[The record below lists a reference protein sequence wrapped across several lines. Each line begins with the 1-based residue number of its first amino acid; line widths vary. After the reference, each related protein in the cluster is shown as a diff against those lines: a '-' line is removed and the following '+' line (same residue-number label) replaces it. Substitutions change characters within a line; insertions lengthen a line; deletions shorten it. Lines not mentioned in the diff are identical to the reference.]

1 MSGPKAFVAPNGN
14 GWTGGTYARTG
25 GAPTNVQ
32 GGFNIL
38 NAGGGT
44 PPAVAAGGVMTARQ
58 NRGSNITIP
67 LARVCPLHNNDALY
81 VNDSALNG
89 TGRRKAYEY
98 DGLEAGEVAWCLGK
112 CFEMTADAARPQGV
126 NGPFP
131 SLTSVMGATHPTN
144 LPLPDTAPAATDAFR
159 NDPAIRN
166 SRNYNPTGDGALRN
180 QVGAFNG
187 YGPDRMQRLAYT
199 AWVEAFFR
207 ERVGVQTIDLLA
219 RENVVGH
226 GVHGNMDG
234 EIATHRPF
242 VAGASVF
249 AVADVAYG
257 LHTPFEPHDGS
268 RAAGEKVELAG
279 AQIQGLFAMETGPF
293 LRSMS
298 TDTDPVPIRHV
309 EVRATPDAPNPLEE
323 ALQLAVQDG
332 IVGATS
338 TGPGPDLAGAAPAP
352 DGRAILE
359 DVPRNL
365 GSELAQRGLACI
377 LRRHGLMNWMP
388 DGIVLSKLE
397 NGPDPYADME
407 YDARSG
413 ALFNI
418 GIAGPA
424 VTKSWTGDHRMEA
437 QPLDKVFILMVADL
451 SYELKTDAAGG
462 GGCNEQGALTAA
474 MARMQR
480 DGVAPTRQLR
490 AANRL
495 TAAAAGMA
503 ATVNMGG
510 ARIGGAA
517 DGNTRYTQLYRGF
530 MNAFKAWRDNEK
542 DAGRYATLKDA
553 LRTFNEFMGVGSNG
567 NASANRVAVTTPG
580 NATAFNSAAA
590 RLRNGEIG
598 LEKAQL
604 SNFRLMRATS
614 SFLTNYSNP
623 FKRTN
628 LNDARCGL
636 PIGFDRTGANGAGAG
651 AASYIVGGWCI
662 GTILDSGAS
671 RAAVSNQVRTAP
683 CSMAMNINVNVQ
695 WWTADELY
703 THYMDVPYG
712 SGATANDPG
721 VPATAAKESTVKS
734 RAEATALKVEAAGQ
748 WASEQPKSDGPAVDD
763 TRDGQ
768 HTRWARGSV

>member
-14 GWTGGTYARTG
+14 GWTGGTYARAG

-67 LARVCPLHNNDALY
+67 LARVCPLHNKDALY

-98 DGLEAGEVAWCLGK
+98 DGLEAGELAWCLGK
-112 CFEMTADAARPQGV
+112 CFEIPPVQGV

-144 LPLPDTAPAATDAFR
+144 LPLPPTQAAASDAFESDPAARDR
-159 NDPAIRN
+159 
-166 SRNYNPTGDGALRN
+166 YNPTGDGALRN

-199 AWVEAFFR
+199 AWMEAFFR
-207 ERVGVQTIDLLA
+207 ERVGVQTIDLLN
-219 RENVVGH
+219 RENAVGA

-249 AVADVAYG
+249 AVADIAYG

-268 RAAGEKVELAG
+268 RPAGQKVELPG

-309 EVRATPDAPNPLEE
+309 EVKATPDAPNPLAA
-323 ALQLAVQDG
+323 ALQVGPPNGG

-338 TGPGPDLAGAAPAP
+338 TAPSPDLAGAAPAP

-359 DVPRNL
+359 EVPRNL

-377 LRRHGLMNWMP
+377 LRRYGMMNWMP

-451 SYELKTDAAGG
+451 SYELKADGTGN
-462 GGCNEQGALTAA
+462 GGCNQQGALTRA

-480 DGVAPTRQLR
+480 EDADPHRLR
-490 AANRL
+490 AADDLTLNAAQIDARVSMDGPRIGAGDDADTEYSQLYGAFL
-495 TAAAAGMA
+495 TA
-503 ATVNMGG
+503 
-510 ARIGGAA
+510 
-517 DGNTRYTQLYRGF
+517 YRE
-530 MNAFKAWRDNEK
+530 WRANEK
-542 DAGRYATLKDA
+542 GPGLYDALKDA
-553 LRTFNEFMGVGSNG
+553 LRALNEYMGVGSDG
-567 NASANRVAVTTPG
+567 NASANRVAVDDAGG
-580 NATAFNSAAA
+580 NSAFNVRA
-590 RLRNGEIG
+590 RGLRSGTIG

-636 PIGFDRTGANGAGAG
+636 PIGFDENGANGAGAG

-712 SGATANDPG
+712 SGVTPNAAGAPT
-721 VPATAAKESTVKS
+721 TAAKESTVKS
-734 RAEATALKVEAAGQ
+734 RAEETALKVVAAGQ

-763 TRDGQ
+763 TGVAG
-768 HTRWARGSV
+768 HTRWAAGSR

>member
-1 MSGPKAFVAPNGN
+1 
-14 GWTGGTYARTG
+14 
-25 GAPTNVQ
+25 
-32 GGFNIL
+32 
-38 NAGGGT
+38 
-44 PPAVAAGGVMTARQ
+44 VAAGGVMTARQ

-67 LARVCPLHNNDALY
+67 LARVCPLHNKDALY

-112 CFEMTADAARPQGV
+112 CFQMPEQPGVQGV

-144 LPLPDTAPAATDAFR
+144 LPLPGTGAAARDAFR
-159 NDPAIRN
+159 NDPQTKD
-166 SRNYNPTGDGALRN
+166 YNPTGDGALRN
-180 QVGAFNG
+180 QAGAFNG

-207 ERVGVQTIDLLA
+207 ERVGVQTIDLLLRDNA
-219 RENVVGH
+219 VGA

-268 RAAGEKVELAG
+268 LAAGQKVQLSG

-298 TDTDPVPIRHV
+298 TDSDPVPIRHV
-309 EVRATPDAPNPLEE
+309 EVRATPDADNPLAA
-323 ALQLAVQDG
+323 ALQPGAAG

-338 TGPGPDLAGAAPAP
+338 TAPGPDLAGAGQAPV
-352 DGRAILE
+352 GRAILE
-359 DVPRNL
+359 EVPRNL

-424 VTKSWTGDHRMEA
+424 VTKSWTGDYRMEA

-451 SYELKTDAAGG
+451 SYELKGDGTGD
-462 GGCNEQGALTAA
+462 GGCAQQGALTRA
-474 MARMQR
+474 MANMQR
-480 DGVAPTRQLR
+480 DDVAPHQLR
-490 AANRL
+490 AANDL
-495 TAAAAGMA
+495 TLQAAGSVDA
-503 ATVNMGG
+503 AVRVD
-510 ARIGGAA
+510 APRIGGAA
-517 DGNTRYTQLYRGF
+517 NGDTAYKVLYDDF
-530 MNAFKAWRDNEK
+530 MDAYRAWRANEK
-542 DAGRYATLKDA
+542 EAGRYETLKA
-553 LRTFNEFMGVGSNG
+553 RLRELNEYMGVGSDG
-567 NASANRVAVTTPG
+567 NASANRVAVTTP
-580 NATAFNSAAA
+580 NSPPNVTPFNDAAA
-590 RLRNGEIG
+590 RLRKGEIG
-598 LEKAQL
+598 LDKAQL

-636 PIGFDRTGANGAGAG
+636 PIGFDATGAGGAGAG

-712 SGATANDPG
+712 SGPAANAAG
-721 VPATAAKESTVKS
+721 TPATAANESTVKS
-734 RAEATALKVEAAGQ
+734 RAEATELKVAATGQ
-748 WASEQPKSDGPAVDD
+748 WASEQPKPDGPAVDD
-763 TRDGQ
+763 TSFDAVNNVLG
-768 HTRWARGSV
+768 HTRWVAGTRL

>member
-14 GWTGGTYARTG
+14 GWTGGTYARAG

-44 PPAVAAGGVMTARQ
+44 LPAVAAGGVMTARQ

-67 LARVCPLHNNDALY
+67 LARVCPLHNKDALY

-112 CFEMTADAARPQGV
+112 CFDIPAPQGV

-144 LPLPDTAPAATDAFR
+144 IPLPSTGQAATDAFQA
-159 NDPAIRN
+159 DPAVRD
-166 SRNYNPTGDGALRN
+166 YNPTGDGALRN

-219 RENVVGH
+219 RENAVGA

-268 RAAGEKVELAG
+268 RPAGEKVQLTG

-309 EVRATPDAPNPLEE
+309 EVRATPEAGNPLED
-323 ALQLAVQDG
+323 ALQVADG

-338 TGPGPDLAGAAPAP
+338 TAPGPDLAGAAQAP
-352 DGRAILE
+352 TARAILE
-359 DVPRNL
+359 EVPRNL

-377 LRRHGLMNWMP
+377 LRRHGMMNWIP

-451 SYELKTDAAGG
+451 SYELKADGAGE
-462 GGCNEQGALTAA
+462 GGCDEQGALTQA
-474 MARMQR
+474 MAEMQR
-480 DGVAPTRQLR
+480 DGAAPHRLR
-490 AANRL
+490 AANDL
-495 TAAAAGMA
+495 AVNAANMDT
-503 ATVNMGG
+503 TVDMRGQ
-510 ARIGGAA
+510 RIGGGA
-517 DGNTRYTQLYRGF
+517 DADTAYTQLYADFITAYR
-530 MNAFKAWRDNEK
+530 AWRADEK
-542 DAGRYATLKDA
+542 GAGRYDTLKVA
-553 LRTFNEFMGVGSNG
+553 LRNLNEYMGVGSDG
-567 NASANRVAVTTPG
+567 NASASRDAVNDTG
-580 NATAFNSAAA
+580 RNSAFNVAA
-590 RLRNGEIG
+590 RQLRSGVIG

-636 PIGFDRTGANGAGAG
+636 PIGFDATGANGAGAG

-712 SGATANDPG
+712 SGAAADPAG
-721 VPATAAKESTVKS
+721 TPATAAKESTVKARS
-734 RAEATALKVEAAGQ
+734 EATELKVAAAGG
-748 WASEQPKSDGPAVDD
+748 WASEEPKSDGPAVDN
-763 TRDGQ
+763 TGAGQ
-768 HTRWARGSV
+768 HTRWAAGTR